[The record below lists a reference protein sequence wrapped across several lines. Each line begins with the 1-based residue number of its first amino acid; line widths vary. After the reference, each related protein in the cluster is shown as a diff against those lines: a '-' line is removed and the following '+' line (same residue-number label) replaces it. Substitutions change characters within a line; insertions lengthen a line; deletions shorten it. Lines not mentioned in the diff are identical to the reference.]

1 MMRILLTNDDG
12 IDAPGLRALWESIC
26 HAFGVENVEV
36 TVVAPDRQRSECG
49 HSVTNHRP
57 LKINQTETGWYAV
70 DGTPVDCVRVALG
83 TIVRSPTMVLSGINC
98 GANLGVDLLSS
109 GTYAAAREAA
119 VHGIPA
125 MAVSHYRRSDVV
137 RSWDH
142 TPRWLESTLVEFQTK
157 VSHGADGA
165 LLWNVNLPA
174 IDPTLDPPPRHRC
187 HVDSC
192 PLERQ
197 AIRAENGVRF
207 ASDFHARPREQ
218 GSDIDRCFSGS
229 LTISELSPN
238 A

>member
-1 MMRILLTNDDG
+1 MRILLTNDDG
-12 IDAPGLRALWESIC
+12 IDAPGLRALWESIR
-26 HAFGVENVEV
+26 HAFGAENIDV

-57 LKINQTETGWYAV
+57 LKIDQTETDWYAV
-70 DGTPVDCVRVALG
+70 DGTPVDCIRVALG
-83 TIVRSPTMVLSGINC
+83 AIITSPTMVLSGINC

-109 GTYAAAREAA
+109 GTFAAAREAA
-119 VHGIPA
+119 VHRIPA

-142 TPRWLESTLVEFQTK
+142 TPRWLASTLVEFQTK
-157 VSHGADGA
+157 ISNRSSGE

-174 IDPTLDPPPRHRC
+174 IDPASDPPPRQRC
-187 HVDSC
+187 LVDPC

-197 AIRAENGVRF
+197 AIRGDDSVRF

-218 GSDIDRCFSGS
+218 GSDIDRCFSGA
-229 LTISELSPN
+229 LTISELNPHT
-238 A
+238 